1 MASAQWTKN
10 GAPTKRITGRKLQ
23 RMRAALFARA
33 PWCVLCALHDRKTR
47 ATIRDHIIP
56 LAEGGVDD
64 ETNEQGLC
72 LDCSDRKT
80 EEESRR
86 GVRRSEMTPRFR
98 KSATP
103 RDADGHFT
111 PRRRW

>member
-1 MASAQWTKN
+1 MAGQWSSN
-10 GAPTKRITGRKLQ
+10 APGTPRIRGRRLQ
-23 RMRAALFARA
+23 RMRASLFARK
-33 PWCVLCALHDRKTR
+33 PWCALCEKAGRRTR

-56 LAEGGVDD
+56 LAEGGADD

-72 LDCSDRKT
+72 LDCNDAKS
-80 EEESRR
+80 EEEAKR
-86 GVRRSEMTPRFR
+86 GVRRSEMTPSFR

-103 RDADGHFT
+103 RDAGGQFV

>member
-1 MASAQWTKN
+1 MAGWTTN
-10 GAPTKRITGRKLQ
+10 GPPTKRITGRKLQ
-23 RMRAALFARA
+23 RMRAHLFAKN
-33 PWCVLCALHDRKTR
+33 PWCVLCVKFGRRTR

-56 LAEGGVDD
+56 LAEGGADD

-80 EEESRR
+80 EEESKR

-103 RDADGHFT
+103 RDQAGHFS
-111 PRRRW
+111 RRRPM